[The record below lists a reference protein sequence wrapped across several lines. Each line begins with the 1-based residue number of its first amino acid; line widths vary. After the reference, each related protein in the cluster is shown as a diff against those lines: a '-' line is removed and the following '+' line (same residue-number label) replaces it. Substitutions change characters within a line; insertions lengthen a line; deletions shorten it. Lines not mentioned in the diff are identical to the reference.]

1 MTVFVKESEST
12 MWDEIKG
19 LCGAWIIEAKDIA
32 KEIVPQMLPACG
44 IHIKEIRYNGYWGE
58 STFYLDIEGW
68 NHEILITACD
78 QPHGTFGCPES
89 FNIDE
94 SLNPALYWYGGEN
107 HPSEYANEIINTLL
121 SIKEEQEQIL
131 ASITNI
137 DVIIEQNKDLLAGQE
152 VVMNVYGEYH
162 KTNGYPYDVDTEI
175 AQTKVQFL
183 RISHNQNPVFIVTED
198 NVVNH
203 ITTLEEQ
210 AFKILG
216 E

>member
-1 MTVFVKESEST
+1 MTVFIKDESNV
-12 MWDEIKG
+12 WNEIKG
-19 LCGAWIIEAKDIA
+19 LCGAWITEAKDIA
-32 KEIVPQMLPACG
+32 KQIIPQMLPACG
-44 IHIKEIRYNGYWGE
+44 IHVKEVDYDGYWGE

-68 NHEILITACD
+68 DHDIILNACD
-78 QPHGTFGCPES
+78 KPKGTFGTTES
-89 FNIDE
+89 FGFDE
-94 SLNPALYWYGGEN
+94 SLNPTIYWYHGEN
-107 HPSEYANEIINTLL
+107 HPGAYANEIINTLL
-121 SIKEEQEQIL
+121 SIKEEQKQIL

-137 DVIIEQNKDLLAGQE
+137 DVVIEQNKDLLAGQE

-198 NVVNH
+198 NIVNH

-210 AFKILG
+210 AFSMLKY
-216 E
+216 

>member
-19 LCGAWIIEAKDIA
+19 LCGAWITEAKDIA

-44 IHIKEIRYNGYWGE
+44 IHVKEVDYDGYWGE

-94 SLNPALYWYGGEN
+94 SLNPTIYWYHGEN
-107 HPSEYANEIINTLL
+107 HPGAYANEIIKALR
-121 SIKEEQEQIL
+121 SIKKKQEQIL
-131 ASITNI
+131 TSITTV
-137 DVIIEQNKDLLAGQE
+137 DVIIERNKDILAGQE
-152 VVMNVYGEYH
+152 IVMNIYGEYH
-162 KTNGYPYDVDTEI
+162 KIQGYPYDVDTEI
-175 AQTKVQFL
+175 AQTDVQFL
-183 RISHNQNPVFIVTED
+183 RISNNQNPVFMITKD

-210 AFKILG
+210 AFSMLK
-216 E
+216 